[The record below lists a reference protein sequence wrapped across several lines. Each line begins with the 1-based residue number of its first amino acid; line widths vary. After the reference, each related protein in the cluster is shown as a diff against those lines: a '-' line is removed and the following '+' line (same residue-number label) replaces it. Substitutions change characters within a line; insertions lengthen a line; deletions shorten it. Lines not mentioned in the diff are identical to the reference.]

1 MKLTK
6 KKLCILLLFLC
17 SDLKSLIFD
26 VFYDWRC
33 TSRLILLLEKRTL
46 SLLTTF
52 EGASQSAKSTYGES
66 LSKIQFSLV
75 NISGS

>member
-1 MKLTK
+1 MFFM
-6 KKLCILLLFLC
+6 IG
-17 SDLKSLIFD
+17 D
-26 VFYDWRC
+26 VG